1 MSTKAE
7 IKRKKE
13 LKKKA
18 GYVVKVACVC
28 GLIILGLIYYNSGK
42 GGADKDDTSDTYSIQ
57 SENSRD
63 SNQNLSEVSAKNNR
77 SVNKTGDSS
86 SKKSDDKIDKNAVVS
101 SANTDNIENNT
112 ELHSDQ
118 SQIGNMTDS
127 NGSSNLDTDSS
138 INIEQPSQNHY
149 DSEGKLNI
157 NYATVEE
164 LCKLNGIGEKRAA
177 DIVEYRETNGGFKKI
192 EDIMKVKGIKQ
203 GVFSKIKDYIY
214 VD

>member
-18 GYVVKVACVC
+18 GCVVKVACVF
-28 GLIILGLIYYNSGK
+28 GLVILGLIYYNSGK
-42 GGADKDDTSDTYSIQ
+42 GGTDKDDTSDTYSIQ

-63 SNQNLSEVSAKNNR
+63 SNQNLSDE
-77 SVNKTGDSS
+77 SVKKSTLDSKTGDSS
-86 SKKSDDKIDKNAVVS
+86 SKKSAGNIDKNAVVS
-101 SANTDNIENNT
+101 NVDTDNIKN
-112 ELHSDQ
+112 
-118 SQIGNMTDS
+118 
-127 NGSSNLDTDSS
+127 
-138 INIEQPSQNHY
+138 NIEQPSQNHY
-149 DSEGKLNI
+149 DSEGRLNI

-164 LCKLNGIGEKRAA
+164 LCKLNGIGEKRAS
-177 DIVEYRETNGGFKKI
+177 DIVDYRETSGGFKKI

-203 GVFSKIKDYIY
+203 GVFSKIKDYIC

>member
-18 GYVVKVACVC
+18 GYVVKVACVF
-28 GLIILGLIYYNSGK
+28 GLVILGLIYYNSGK
-42 GGADKDDTSDTYSIQ
+42 GGTDKDDTSDTYSIQ

-63 SNQNLSEVSAKNNR
+63 SNQNLSDE
-77 SVNKTGDSS
+77 SVKKSTLDSKTGDSS
-86 SKKSDDKIDKNAVVS
+86 SKKSNGNIDKNAVVS
-101 SANTDNIENNT
+101 NV
-112 ELHSDQ
+112 
-118 SQIGNMTDS
+118 
-127 NGSSNLDTDSS
+127 
-138 INIEQPSQNHY
+138 
-149 DSEGKLNI
+149 DSEGRLNI

-164 LCKLNGIGEKRAA
+164 LCKLNGIGEKRAS
-177 DIVEYRETNGGFKKI
+177 DIVDYRETSGGFKKI

-203 GVFSKIKDYIY
+203 GVFSKIKDYIC

>member
-18 GYVVKVACVC
+18 GYVVKVACVF
-28 GLIILGLIYYNSGK
+28 GLVILGLIYYNSGK
-42 GGADKDDTSDTYSIQ
+42 GGTDKDDTSDTYSIQ

-63 SNQNLSEVSAKNNR
+63 SNQNLSDESVKN
-77 SVNKTGDSS
+77 SILDSKTGDSS
-86 SKKSDDKIDKNAVVS
+86 SKKSAGNIDKNAVVS
-101 SANTDNIENNT
+101 NV
-112 ELHSDQ
+112 
-118 SQIGNMTDS
+118 
-127 NGSSNLDTDSS
+127 
-138 INIEQPSQNHY
+138 
-149 DSEGKLNI
+149 DSEGRLNI

-164 LCKLNGIGEKRAA
+164 LCKLNGIGEKRAS
-177 DIVEYRETNGGFKKI
+177 DIVDYRETSGGFKKI

-203 GVFSKIKDYIY
+203 GVFSKIKDYIC

>member
-18 GYVVKVACVC
+18 GYVVKVACVF
-28 GLIILGLIYYNSGK
+28 GLVILGLIYYNSGK
-42 GGADKDDTSDTYSIQ
+42 GGTDKDDTSDTYSIQ

-63 SNQNLSEVSAKNNR
+63 SNQNLSDE
-77 SVNKTGDSS
+77 SVKKSTLDSKTGDSS
-86 SKKSDDKIDKNAVVS
+86 SKKSAGNIDKNAVVS
-101 SANTDNIENNT
+101 NV
-112 ELHSDQ
+112 
-118 SQIGNMTDS
+118 
-127 NGSSNLDTDSS
+127 
-138 INIEQPSQNHY
+138 
-149 DSEGKLNI
+149 DSEGRLNI

-164 LCKLNGIGEKRAA
+164 LCKLNGIGEKRAS
-177 DIVEYRETNGGFKKI
+177 DIVDYRETSGGFKKI

-203 GVFSKIKDYIY
+203 GVFSKIKDYIC

>member
-18 GYVVKVACVC
+18 GYVVKVACVF
-28 GLIILGLIYYNSGK
+28 GLVILGLIYYNSGK
-42 GGADKDDTSDTYSIQ
+42 GGTDKDDTSDTYSIQ

-63 SNQNLSEVSAKNNR
+63 SNQNLSDE
-77 SVNKTGDSS
+77 SVKKSTLDSKTGDSS
-86 SKKSDDKIDKNAVVS
+86 SKKSNGN

-118 SQIGNMTDS
+118 SQIGDMTDS
-127 NGSSNLDTDSS
+127 NGSSNLDTDST

-149 DSEGKLNI
+149 DSEGRLNI

-164 LCKLNGIGEKRAA
+164 LCKLNGIGEKRAS
-177 DIVEYRETNGGFKKI
+177 DIVDYRETSGGFKKI

-203 GVFSKIKDYIY
+203 GVFSKIRDYIY

>member
-18 GYVVKVACVC
+18 GYVVKVACVF
-28 GLIILGLIYYNSGK
+28 GLVILGLIYYNSGK
-42 GGADKDDTSDTYSIQ
+42 GGTDKDDTSDTYSIQ

-63 SNQNLSEVSAKNNR
+63 SNQNLSDE
-77 SVNKTGDSS
+77 SVKKSTLNSKTGDSS
-86 SKKSDDKIDKNAVVS
+86 SKKSAGNIDKNAVVS
-101 SANTDNIENNT
+101 NV
-112 ELHSDQ
+112 
-118 SQIGNMTDS
+118 
-127 NGSSNLDTDSS
+127 
-138 INIEQPSQNHY
+138 
-149 DSEGKLNI
+149 DSEGRLNI

-164 LCKLNGIGEKRAA
+164 LCKLNGIGEKRAS
-177 DIVEYRETNGGFKKI
+177 DIVDYRETSGGFKKI

-203 GVFSKIKDYIY
+203 GVFSKIKDYIC

>member
-18 GYVVKVACVC
+18 GYVVKVACVF
-28 GLIILGLIYYNSGK
+28 GLVILGLIYYNSGK
-42 GGADKDDTSDTYSIQ
+42 GGTDKDDTSDTYSIQ

-63 SNQNLSEVSAKNNR
+63 SNQNLSDE
-77 SVNKTGDSS
+77 SVKKSTLNSKTGDNS
-86 SKKSDDKIDKNAVVS
+86 SKKSAGNIDKNAVVS
-101 SANTDNIENNT
+101 NV
-112 ELHSDQ
+112 
-118 SQIGNMTDS
+118 
-127 NGSSNLDTDSS
+127 
-138 INIEQPSQNHY
+138 
-149 DSEGKLNI
+149 DSEGRLNI

-164 LCKLNGIGEKRAA
+164 LCKLNGIGEKRAS
-177 DIVEYRETNGGFKKI
+177 DIVDYRETSGGFKKI

-203 GVFSKIKDYIY
+203 GVFSKIKDYIC

>member
-18 GYVVKVACVC
+18 GYVVKVACVF
-28 GLIILGLIYYNSGK
+28 GLVILGLIYYNSGK
-42 GGADKDDTSDTYSIQ
+42 GGTDKDDTSDTYSIQ

-63 SNQNLSEVSAKNNR
+63 SNQNLSDE
-77 SVNKTGDSS
+77 SVKKSTLDSKTGDSS
-86 SKKSDDKIDKNAVVS
+86 SKKSAGNIDKNAVVS
-101 SANTDNIENNT
+101 NVDTDNIKNNT

-118 SQIGNMTDS
+118 SQIGDMTDS
-127 NGSSNLDTDSS
+127 NGSSNLDTDST

-149 DSEGKLNI
+149 DSEGRLNI

-177 DIVEYRETNGGFKKI
+177 DIVDYRETSGGFKKI

-203 GVFSKIKDYIY
+203 GVFSKIRDYIY

>member
-18 GYVVKVACVC
+18 GCVVKVACVF
-28 GLIILGLIYYNSGK
+28 GLVILGLIYYNSGK
-42 GGADKDDTSDTYSIQ
+42 GGTDKDDTSDTYSIQ

-63 SNQNLSEVSAKNNR
+63 SNQNLSDE
-77 SVNKTGDSS
+77 SVKKSTLNSKTGDSS
-86 SKKSDDKIDKNAVVS
+86 SKKSAGNIDKNAVVS
-101 SANTDNIENNT
+101 NV
-112 ELHSDQ
+112 
-118 SQIGNMTDS
+118 
-127 NGSSNLDTDSS
+127 
-138 INIEQPSQNHY
+138 
-149 DSEGKLNI
+149 DSEGRLNI

-164 LCKLNGIGEKRAA
+164 LCKLNGIGEKRAS
-177 DIVEYRETNGGFKKI
+177 DIVDYRETSGGFKKI

-203 GVFSKIKDYIY
+203 GVFSKIKDYIC